1 MKNTQRHAIRCRCI
15 LNQQKNQD
23 NPKPFTFLTCSLIE
37 DDVLIQ
43 SYVECQNCG
52 ILHKVTDI
60 CKSEIISKSDLSG
73 VVQTIDELKA
83 SIPDKILNVMKPYQ
97 NELDISCFQQ
107 VNLIL
112 EHSLW
117 GERVLLKSDFI
128 DNNKMVKYMRILAP
142 TLVKVETINGQT
154 YV

>member
-1 MKNTQRHAIRCRCI
+1 
-15 LNQQKNQD
+15 
-23 NPKPFTFLTCSLIE
+23 
-37 DDVLIQ
+37 
-43 SYVECQNCG
+43 
-52 ILHKVTDI
+52 
-60 CKSEIISKSDLSG
+60 
-73 VVQTIDELKA
+73 
-83 SIPDKILNVMKPYQ
+83 MKPYQ